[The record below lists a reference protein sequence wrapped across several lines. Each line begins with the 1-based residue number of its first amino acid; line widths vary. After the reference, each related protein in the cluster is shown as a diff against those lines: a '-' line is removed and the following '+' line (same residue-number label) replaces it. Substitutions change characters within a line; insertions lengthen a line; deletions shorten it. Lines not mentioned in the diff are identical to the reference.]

1 MGTGELITLNQ
12 EPPRKSVIWNCLL
25 AASSPCIFCS
35 REKGSLFHTLMSCTL
50 GRSTEHRCTAQSS
63 KKRLLVQRETP
74 PPPQVLPQT
83 GNLRELLTGPKMPD
97 SHLTGECSGGV
108 CACCLFSCVRLF
120 GTLWIVAHQAPLSIG
135 FSRQEFWSW
144 LPCPSPEDLPGPVIE
159 PRSLVS
165 PALAGGFFTTSSIWK
180 APEMPDSQLIGEGG
194 NEEVPYSLLKSI
206 CRK

>member
-1 MGTGELITLNQ
+1 MAEFSLHRNASNTPDDTILKGEAENMKPQ
-12 EPPRKSVIWNCLL
+12 E
-25 AASSPCIFCS
+25 
-35 REKGSLFHTLMSCTL
+35 E
-50 GRSTEHRCTAQSS
+50 
-63 KKRLLVQRETP
+63 
-74 PPPQVLPQT
+74 LPQT

>member
-74 PPPQVLPQT
+74 PPPSASTDWKSKRAAYWPKNARLP
-83 GNLRELLTGPKMPD
+83 
-97 SHLTGECSGGV
+97 SHWGMFWRGV
-108 CACCLFSCVRLF
+108 CMLSLQLCP
-120 GTLWIVAHQAPLSIG
+120 TLWDPLDCSPPGSSVHRILQARILELVAVP
-135 FSRQEFWSW
+135 FSRGSSR
-144 LPCPSPEDLPGPVIE
+144 PSD
-159 PRSLVS
+159 
-165 PALAGGFFTTSSIWK
+165 
-180 APEMPDSQLIGEGG
+180 
-194 NEEVPYSLLKSI
+194 
-206 CRK
+206 